1 MDKKIN
7 NLENNEQGSKDDE
20 IDFGI
25 IYRFVLR
32 HIFTISSA
40 TILFAVFFI
49 IYAFLQKRTWQGQFQ
64 IVLNSNQNIQ
74 TSPSTGL
81 SLGSDFI
88 SEFTSGNKSSNLKTE
103 VGILESPLVLMP
115 IFELVNKEK
124 NRMSEST
131 YPDFY
136 HWKDKNLRVKL
147 KKGTSILNITYKD
160 QNRDLIIPV
169 LEKMS
174 AEYQIYS
181 GRSKK
186 RKLSLTKKYLKD
198 QINVFRDKASSSL
211 KKTQKYAMDQDLT
224 IFDIQNKTQT
234 RNDLM
239 NLKTNNSTSQINKGV
254 PFFDFSNIGI
264 ESVRIKAVNE
274 INNLSYQL
282 KKLENL
288 GDNFEELKFISLTIP
303 ELADQ
308 GLPSE
313 INNINTKLIQAKSI
327 YKPNDL
333 EILSL
338 EAEKA
343 NLIKSLKESSIG
355 ILKAKKMI
363 AESLRDSA
371 TRPKGVIL
379 KYKELMRE
387 AGRDESTLIFLEDK
401 LRSLN
406 LEEKIIEDPW
416 ELITQPTLRKY
427 PIAPSRKKIAFIGI
441 FVGLI
446 IGVILSI
453 IKDRN
458 SGLVYERKY
467 IEDSL
472 GQKILEEVNLL
483 ENFSIYND
491 SIILSETLKLYLK
504 KQVKILCI
512 GIEQNNKFEKLKDE
526 INNLNK
532 NVQYASKLIFENDD
546 QIILIF
552 TSLKNL
558 KIKDLDL
565 LKKTLALKNK
575 EISGIFLID

>member
-1 MDKKIN
+1 
-7 NLENNEQGSKDDE
+7 
-20 IDFGI
+20 
-25 IYRFVLR
+25 
-32 HIFTISSA
+32 
-40 TILFAVFFI
+40 
-49 IYAFLQKRTWQGQFQ
+49 
-64 IVLNSNQNIQ
+64 
-74 TSPSTGL
+74 
-81 SLGSDFI
+81 
-88 SEFTSGNKSSNLKTE
+88 
-103 VGILESPLVLMP
+103 
-115 IFELVNKEK
+115 
-124 NRMSEST
+124 
-131 YPDFY
+131 
-136 HWKDKNLRVKL
+136 
-147 KKGTSILNITYKD
+147 
-160 QNRDLIIPV
+160 
-169 LEKMS
+169 
-174 AEYQIYS
+174 
-181 GRSKK
+181 
-186 RKLSLTKKYLKD
+186 
-198 QINVFRDKASSSL
+198 
-211 KKTQKYAMDQDLT
+211 
-224 IFDIQNKTQT
+224 
-234 RNDLM
+234 
-239 NLKTNNSTSQINKGV
+239 
-254 PFFDFSNIGI
+254 
-264 ESVRIKAVNE
+264 
-274 INNLSYQL
+274 
-282 KKLENL
+282 
-288 GDNFEELKFISLTIP
+288 
-303 ELADQ
+303 
-308 GLPSE
+308 
-313 INNINTKLIQAKSI
+313 
-327 YKPNDL
+327 
-333 EILSL
+333 
-338 EAEKA
+338 
-343 NLIKSLKESSIG
+343 
-355 ILKAKKMI
+355 MI

-401 LRSLN
+401 LRSIT

-472 GQKILEEVNLL
+472 GQKILEELNLL

-512 GIEQNNKFEKLKDE
+512 GIEQNNKFKKLKDE